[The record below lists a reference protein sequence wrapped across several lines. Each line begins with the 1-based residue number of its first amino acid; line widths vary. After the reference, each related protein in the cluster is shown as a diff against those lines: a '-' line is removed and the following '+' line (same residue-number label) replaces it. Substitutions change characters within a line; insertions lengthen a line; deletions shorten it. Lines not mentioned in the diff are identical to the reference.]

1 MVTLFFFLSFINTLL
16 DSLGSSLVITAVGG
30 GTAVIPF
37 LTVYAVWPA
46 SFVFLVL
53 YSFATQRF
61 SRGALFNIV
70 VAVFMAWFVAFGFLY
85 PFHETMHFHGM
96 AESMLEGLPSGLAG
110 AVGMVRNWMF
120 TTFYVGAEMWGDVV
134 LSLLF
139 WGLANEM
146 TTMRE
151 APLLYP
157 LFGIGANI
165 GQTVSGKALSTFSTF
180 ASSRLSYA
188 TQLQGIMALVV
199 VFSFVVL
206 GLHAYITHRF
216 PSNIL
221 PEPDLDTIPALEAK
235 PTLRRTSPATQASS
249 QGGVHLNGAAVE
261 LEADASSRLRAG
273 SEASTS
279 GTASPGAAAVK
290 AVAAGGKKKA
300 KLSLRDAVIFLT
312 KSPQIQCLAVMA
324 LAQGLSTNLIEIA
337 WKSHLHMLHPSPA
350 AYSAFLG
357 EVATWTGIVTG
368 TLMFASPA
376 LFARWKWRGVAGAT
390 PAFML
395 WTGLPFFVGCVLYN
409 VAHPGQSLVGTAALR
424 ALVIVG
430 AILQV
435 FAKGAKFSMFK
446 PAEEMV
452 YIGLDE
458 QSRTK
463 GKAAIDVVGA
473 QTGKSVG
480 SVLQQVLLVVSSGSL
495 VKSLPVMAMA
505 YFAILRSWS
514 RSVHTLSTLH
524 VCAFTTHS
532 MSIDEES
539 DDEGEPAPEQVA
551 VLTETTLGDISP
563 QSPLAAL

>member
-1 MVTLFFFLSFINTLL
+1 FLVRRFINTLL

-30 GTAVIPF
+30 GTEVIPF

-70 VAVFMAWFVAFGFLY
+70 VGLFMLWFVAFGFLY
-85 PFHETMHFHGM
+85 PSHEAMHFHGL
-96 AESMLEGLPSGLAG
+96 AESVLEGLPSGLAG

-165 GQTVSGKALSTFSTF
+165 GQTLSGKALSMFATFSE
-180 ASSRLSYA
+180 SRLSYA
-188 TQLQGIMALVV
+188 VQLQARPLMPAGCALVLLQAIMALIVT
-199 VFSFVVL
+199 FSF
-206 GLHAYITHRF
+206 I
-216 PSNIL
+216 
-221 PEPDLDTIPALEAK
+221 
-235 PTLRRTSPATQASS
+235 
-249 QGGVHLNGAAVE
+249 
-261 LEADASSRLRAG
+261 AG
-273 SEASTS
+273 
-279 GTASPGAAAVK
+279 
-290 AVAAGGKKKA
+290 GGKKK
-300 KLSLRDAVIFLT
+300 LSIREAVVFLT
-312 KSPQIQCLAVMA
+312 KSPQIRCLAVMA

-409 VAHPGQSLVGTAALR
+409 VAHPGPSLVGSAALR
-424 ALVIVG
+424 ALVMVG
-430 AILQV
+430 AVLQV

-505 YFAILRSWS
+505 YYGILRSWS
-514 RSVHTLSTLH
+514 RSVNTLSTLH
-524 VCAFTTHS
+524 VCAFTTQS
-532 MSIDEES
+532 TSS
-539 DDEGEPAPEQVA
+539 DTDDDDGDGGAPEEAVA
-551 VLTETTLGDISP
+551 VSTLGDISP
-563 QSPLAAL
+563 NTPLAAL